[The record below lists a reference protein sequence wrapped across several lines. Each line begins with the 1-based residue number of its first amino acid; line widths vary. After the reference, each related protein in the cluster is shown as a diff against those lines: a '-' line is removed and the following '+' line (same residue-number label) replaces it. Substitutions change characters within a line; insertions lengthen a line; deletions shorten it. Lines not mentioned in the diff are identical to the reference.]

1 MDMKY
6 FGKLL
11 KLFDYK
17 NKSIFDSKI
26 ILKLVEKFKNLLVTY
41 KSETCPTFI
50 EDISY
55 FIYIIDFQK
64 EYDMKQFL
72 QEIIEKYIPSLQTK
86 KDIYIHLASN
96 YKDITLKVID
106 VIIDFFTSNKELL
119 NADNILFLLGKINS
133 QKNIESLLNKI
144 ESLVVKE
151 EELFNEENE
160 IDSFKLLESL
170 EKGGF
175 LIKFRDLHKTK
186 YLMNIFKLQK
196 NIVEKIKKDEINY
209 DKFKDIYFNPSKRK
223 IFNKKVAILFFN
235 YKYDVDNIMNLL
247 EDKFN
252 KFYPNLKQLN
262 DIA

>member
-1 MDMKY
+1 M
-6 FGKLL
+6 
-11 KLFDYK
+11 
-17 NKSIFDSKI
+17 
-26 ILKLVEKFKNLLVTY
+26 
-41 KSETCPTFI
+41 
-50 EDISY
+50 
-55 FIYIIDFQK
+55 
-64 EYDMKQFL
+64 

-86 KDIYIHLASN
+86 KDIYIHLASK
-96 YKDITLKVID
+96 YKDITQIVID
-106 VIIDFFTSNKELL
+106 VITDFFIRNKELL
-119 NADNILFLLGKINS
+119 NADNILFLLEKINS
-133 QKNIESLLNKI
+133 QKIIESLLNKI

-170 EKGGF
+170 QKGGF

-186 YLMNIFKLQK
+186 YLMGVFKLQE
-196 NIVEKIKKDEINY
+196 NIEEKIKKDEINY
-209 DKFKDIYFNPSKRK
+209 DKFKDIYLNPSKRK